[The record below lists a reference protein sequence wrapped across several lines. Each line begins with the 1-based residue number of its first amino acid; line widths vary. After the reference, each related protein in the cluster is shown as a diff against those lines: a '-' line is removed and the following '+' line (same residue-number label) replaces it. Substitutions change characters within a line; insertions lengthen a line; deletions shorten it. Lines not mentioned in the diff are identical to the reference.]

1 MVKKI
6 KKNNSYSYNDR
17 NIAPKLTANVP
28 EETNQEVPD
37 LTGEDA
43 SSVKRIIAYVI
54 DLAIYLPIALLF
66 QYTSRNLR
74 NIGGPENER
83 NALYMMISIIIFAI
97 LLYGY
102 LPSNWKG
109 QTIGKKIC
117 KIRIVP
123 TDGKKIDFS
132 KYLIREFLAKV
143 VLFWFTIPLV
153 SFYFLY
159 QKYVAREAKPILLH
173 DNLLNTRIVKA
184 QEK

>member
-1 MVKKI
+1 
-6 KKNNSYSYNDR
+6 
-17 NIAPKLTANVP
+17 
-28 EETNQEVPD
+28 
-37 LTGEDA
+37 
-43 SSVKRIIAYVI
+43 
-54 DLAIYLPIALLF
+54 
-66 QYTSRNLR
+66 
-74 NIGGPENER
+74 
-83 NALYMMISIIIFAI
+83 MMISIVIFAI

-159 QKYVAREAKPILLH
+159 QKYVAREANPILLH

>member
-17 NIAPKLTANVP
+17 NIAPKTKGHVP
-28 EETNQEVPD
+28 EKIEQEVPD

-43 SSVKRIIAYVI
+43 SSIKRIIAYGI

-123 TDGKKIDFS
+123 TDGKKVEFS
-132 KYLIREFLAKV
+132 KYLVREFLVKV

-153 SFYFLY
+153 SFYYLY
-159 QKYVAREAKPILLH
+159 QKFVAREVNPALLH
-173 DNLLNTRIVKA
+173 DSLFNTKVVKA

>member
-1 MVKKI
+1 ME
-6 KKNNSYSYNDR
+6 R
-17 NIAPKLTANVP
+17 
-28 EETNQEVPD
+28 TNY
-37 LTGEDA
+37 
-43 SSVKRIIAYVI
+43 R
-54 DLAIYLPIALLF
+54 
-66 QYTSRNLR
+66 
-74 NIGGPENER
+74 
-83 NALYMMISIIIFAI
+83 
-97 LLYGY
+97 
-102 LPSNWKG
+102 
-109 QTIGKKIC
+109 KKIC

-159 QKYVAREAKPILLH
+159 QKYVAREVNPILLH